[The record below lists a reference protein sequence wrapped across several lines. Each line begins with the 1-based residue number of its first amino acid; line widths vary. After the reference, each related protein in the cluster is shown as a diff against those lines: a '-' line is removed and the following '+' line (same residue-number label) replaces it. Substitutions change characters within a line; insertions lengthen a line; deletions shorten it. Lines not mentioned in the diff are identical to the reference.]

1 MPRSCQMGAVTAFAP
16 CRFRALAHRVSEATG
31 LASLQHM
38 PVDVVPY
45 GLLIRGAFWGQKTG
59 GQSALWQRR
68 RRLRRETAATTLQ
81 DEEEEVEEAEEELC
95 ALGGRSLLGTSEDP
109 KSVAGDFD
117 RVGSIDRTNGPL
129 ARRELSDWPL

>member
-45 GLLIRGAFWGQKTG
+45 GLLISWR
-59 GQSALWQRR
+59 
-68 RRLRRETAATTLQ
+68 
-81 DEEEEVEEAEEELC
+81 
-95 ALGGRSLLGTSEDP
+95 LLGTENWRSERTLATTKATSQGNGGDN
-109 KSVAGDFD
+109 SAG
-117 RVGSIDRTNGPL
+117 
-129 ARRELSDWPL
+129 